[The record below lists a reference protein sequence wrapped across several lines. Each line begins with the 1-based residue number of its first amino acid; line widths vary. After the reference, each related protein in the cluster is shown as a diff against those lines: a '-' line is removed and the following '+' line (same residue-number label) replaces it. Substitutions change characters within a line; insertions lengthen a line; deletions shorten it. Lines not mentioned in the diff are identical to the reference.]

1 MYVAPPSM
9 TRNKLLARIGLT
21 FQRLLVE
28 AWSGLQHFTDA
39 YTKPRKAIH
48 NMLIDA
54 KVKVAS
60 NCWGQQAK
68 IGMPGSEHDW
78 YHGWRG

>member
-1 MYVAPPSM
+1 MLKHRQGMYVAHPSM

-39 YTKPRKAIH
+39 YTKPRKAH
-48 NMLIDA
+48 SQYA
-54 KVKVAS
+54 HRRK
-60 NCWGQQAK
+60 G
-68 IGMPGSEHDW
+68 
-78 YHGWRG
+78 RGGKQLLGAAGKDRNARV